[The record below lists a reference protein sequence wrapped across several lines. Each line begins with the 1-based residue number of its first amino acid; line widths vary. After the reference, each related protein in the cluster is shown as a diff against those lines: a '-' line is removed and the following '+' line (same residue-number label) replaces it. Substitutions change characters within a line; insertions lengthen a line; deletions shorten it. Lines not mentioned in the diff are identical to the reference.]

1 MILISKFLSERPWQ
15 IVAYKSGFN
24 MDTFLSK
31 FARDPKYGDE
41 VNLRCDSGGIPV
53 PTITWFKDRQRI
65 NTSAGKYYIKVSL
78 IQASSAGS
86 ANSDYASS

>member
-1 MILISKFLSERPWQ
+1 
-15 IVAYKSGFN
+15 

-65 NTSAGKYYIKVSL
+65 NTSAGKYYIKVS
-78 IQASSAGS
+78 S
-86 ANSDYASS
+86 